1 MKIDMLKNYPSM
13 NGIEGLFVVDFK
25 IRAFG
30 VQEEIYGFWI
40 GGVDSEEDLVGFRGG
55 VGVNI
60 CGLEL
65 GFHLFKNVNNII
77 PKIKEAFTVR
87 LNFIKVWS

>member
-25 IRAFG
+25 IGAFG

-40 GGVDSEEDLVGFRGG
+40 GGIDFEEDLAGFRGG
-55 VGVNI
+55 V
-60 CGLEL
+60 
-65 GFHLFKNVNNII
+65 
-77 PKIKEAFTVR
+77 
-87 LNFIKVWS
+87 